1 MWTELRDELAR
12 EVARAI
18 QERFGVTHRPVVEVP
33 PRRELGDFATPAP
46 MQLARTLKR
55 NPRSIAEDLA
65 GALRPPRLVRE
76 VKVLGAGYLNLFLDR
91 PAFAAALLALD
102 GPRPAAP
109 GDTGGEGG
117 AGAAP
122 AAVRPGKIIVEHTN
136 INPNKAA
143 HVGHLRN
150 AVLGDVLARCQRRLG
165 YALEVQNYIDDTGVQ
180 LADVVVGFLDLRHMG
195 LAEVAAIPEPF
206 DYVCWDLYAEVRRW
220 YDAEGGADAASERR
234 QLVRDTLHQLETGRG
249 ERAEMGRLVAR
260 RVVRRH
266 LATMRRLD
274 VSYDLL
280 TRESDILA
288 LHFFD
293 RAFQRLKDSGA
304 VRHETTGKNAG
315 CWVMPLAHSEEFAGL
330 EDPDKVIVRS
340 DGTVTY
346 VGKDIAYQLWKF
358 GLLGQDFG
366 YRYWQETEVWETCS
380 TSPDGEAVHPAFG
393 GAYRVI
399 NVIDTRQSYLQRI
412 VRAGLQALGHAAEAE
427 RSVHFA
433 YEMVALSPETARQLG
448 YRQEAT
454 ADTGEH
460 REPGEDREPE
470 TGAVAPAGAAAGV
483 AAVGEAREKALEMSG
498 RKGIGVKAD
507 DLMDRLEAKS
517 REEIGKRNRE
527 LAGAELDVLAREIAV
542 AALRFFMVKT
552 TTNRVIAFDFDE
564 ALNFEGD
571 SGPYL
576 QYSLVRARN
585 IRRRLRAAG
594 QPDEVSAAAVRELA
608 AGHFG
613 EDLWSLIL
621 EIAQIGD
628 LVEKAVA
635 ALELSLV
642 ARQALEIAQRF
653 NTFYHRHPILQE
665 SDLAVRAARLAT
677 VQIFCRGLENLAE
690 LLGIPT
696 PERM

>member
-55 NPRSIAEDLA
+55 NPRAIAEDLA

-102 GPRPAAP
+102 APQPAAP
-109 GDTGGEGG
+109 QGTGGT
-117 AGAAP
+117 GAAQP
-122 AAVRPGKIIVEHTN
+122 AAGRPGKIIVEHTN

-150 AVLGDVLARCQRRLG
+150 AVLGDVLTRCQRSLG
-165 YALEVQNYIDDTGVQ
+165 YAVEVQNYIDDTGVQ

-206 DYVCWDLYAEVRRW
+206 DYVCWDLYSEVRRW

-234 QLVRDTLHQLETGRG
+234 RLLRDTLHQLETGCG

-266 LATMRRLD
+266 LATMRRLGI
-274 VSYDLL
+274 SYDLL

-288 LHFFD
+288 LCFFD

-366 YRYWQETEVWETCS
+366 FRYWQEGEVWETC
-380 TSPDGEAVHPAFG
+380 PEGEAVHPAFG

-412 VRAGLQALGHAAEAE
+412 VRAGLQALGHTAEAE

-448 YRQEAT
+448 YRQET
-454 ADTGEH
+454 PADAGEH
-460 REPGEDREPE
+460 RGHREHREQE
-470 TGAVAPAGAAAGV
+470 TAAAGAAAP
-483 AAVGEAREKALEMSG
+483 AGEAHEKVLEMSG

-527 LAGAELDVLAREIAV
+527 LAGAELDLLAREIAV

-594 QPDEVSAAAVRELA
+594 QPDEVSAAAVQELA

-613 EDLWSLIL
+613 EDLWDLIL
-621 EIAQIGD
+621 EVAQIGD

-677 VQIFCRGLENLAE
+677 VQIFRRGLENLAE

>member
-46 MQLARTLKR
+46 MQLARALKR
-55 NPRSIAEDLA
+55 PPRAIAEELA

-76 VKVLGAGYLNLFLDR
+76 VKVLGAGYLNVFLDR

-102 GPRPAAP
+102 
-109 GDTGGEGG
+109 T
-117 AGAAP
+117 GAARS
-122 AAVRPGKIIVEHTN
+122 AAARPGKIIVEHTN

-150 AVLGDVLARCQRRLG
+150 AVLGDVLARCQRSLG

-220 YDAEGGADAASERR
+220 YDAEGGADAATERR
-234 QLVRDTLHQLETGRG
+234 QLLRDTLHQLETGRG

-260 RVVRRH
+260 RVVSRH
-266 LATMRRLD
+266 LATMRRLGI
-274 VSYDLL
+274 SYDLL
-280 TRESDILA
+280 THESDILA

-366 YRYWQETEVWETCS
+366 YRYWQEAAAWETC
-380 TSPDGEAVHPAFG
+380 TEGDGVHPAFG
-393 GAYRVI
+393 GAERVI

-433 YEMVALSPETARQLG
+433 YEMVALSAETARLLG
-448 YRQEAT
+448 YRQEAP
-454 ADTGEH
+454 ADAG
-460 REPGEDREPE
+460 GDRE
-470 TGAVAPAGAAAGV
+470 
-483 AAVGEAREKALEMSG
+483 
-498 RKGIGVKAD
+498 
-507 DLMDRLEAKS
+507 
-517 REEIGKRNRE
+517 
-527 LAGAELDVLAREIAV
+527 
-542 AALRFFMVKT
+542 
-552 TTNRVIAFDFDE
+552 
-564 ALNFEGD
+564 
-571 SGPYL
+571 
-576 QYSLVRARN
+576 
-585 IRRRLRAAG
+585 
-594 QPDEVSAAAVRELA
+594 
-608 AGHFG
+608 
-613 EDLWSLIL
+613 
-621 EIAQIGD
+621 
-628 LVEKAVA
+628 
-635 ALELSLV
+635 
-642 ARQALEIAQRF
+642 
-653 NTFYHRHPILQE
+653 
-665 SDLAVRAARLAT
+665 
-677 VQIFCRGLENLAE
+677 
-690 LLGIPT
+690 
-696 PERM
+696 